1 MTIKKLAPFFFLL
14 VLIHVNSSCSVYQN
28 DGRKNFES
36 DILTSEKISAHNLQL
51 RFCEKK
57 NNSNDILRNIEE
69 ESLDHSQTLDSIDA
83 SIAEFNSIQSQFIV
97 TKEDSILHVLSL
109 NTTRS
114 CSYEM
119 TQNFTQQDC
128 ADILRGLYNANH

>member
-14 VLIHVNSSCSVYQN
+14 VLLHVNLSCSVYQN

-36 DILTSEKISAHNLQL
+36 DILTSEKISARNLQFL
-51 RFCEKK
+51 FCEKK
-57 NNSNDILRNIEE
+57 LNSNDTLRNIAEE
-69 ESLDHSQTLDSIDA
+69 NSNLSPTIESIDT
-83 SIAEFNSIQSQFIV
+83 SIAEFNSLQSQFIV
-97 TKEDSILHVLSL
+97 TRENSILHVLSL